1 VSDHAATNTGLVL
14 GDGVYDVLRQFVEK
28 VLPGFGALYFA
39 LAPLWEWPNA
49 DKVVATCAA
58 LAVFVGILLTLA
70 RKGYVPEGSG
80 GDGDVVLQTDEEGTN
95 QYLLQLNA
103 PMDELV
109 SGKSVISFKVQA
121 PSA

>member
-1 VSDHAATNTGLVL
+1 MSDHAATNTGLVL
-14 GDGVYDVLRQFVEK
+14 GDKVYDFIRQFVEL
-28 VLPGFGALYFA
+28 VFPAFGALYFT
-39 LAPLWEWPNA
+39 LAPLWSWSDA

-58 LAVFVGILLTLA
+58 LSVFGGVLLKLA
-70 RKGYVPEGSG
+70 RKGYVPEGAG